1 MDLIYFFK
9 VLFRKK
15 WIILGLSLLA
25 VIATFFF
32 KMGKQD
38 LYVSQAQYSTG
49 FTAEKVRMIDGSSG
63 IDIYTADVKFNNV
76 IETFKSP
83 RVINT
88 IGYKLLLHDL
98 QNPAKAYRKLSE
110 KQMKSP
116 LYKAVN
122 KDSAMRAIQNAIL
135 TNKLLSSN
143 TEKERVLVEYFEL
156 YGYSYDALMGGLV
169 IERVGRTDYLDIS
182 FYSENPE
189 LSSVV
194 VNSMGQEFI
203 NYYRSISS
211 QRTEDGAESIKKIVT
226 DQQNKVDSLG
236 QKLLTEKKKQGSID
250 PVSLSTSA
258 MEAVKELETALAS
271 EKSKQNEH
279 LNRKQYLTTRLNELT
294 GGATT
299 TTTTTGGG
307 TEEVIRLTNKKN
319 DLVAELARKGG
330 SDPVME
336 KQIADLRADIAKA
349 TRAASGGSRNN
360 PNKDKDINDLKMQIA
375 EEDALY
381 RAASSTIAD
390 YTSRISKYSGMATS
404 APVGSDVI
412 ISGIQSR
419 IDLENAALG
428 NAMGKLNQAV
438 GLVKDDPTANFIQ
451 TGIGQPAIGPESK
464 KTLLTM
470 IVAGMSMFFLASV
483 IFLLMEVFDP
493 RVKTPS
499 LFKKQVK
506 LNLVNTLNK
515 VSLKEASEQEIVKN
529 DYEGKKHSKEIFFKN
544 SVRKLRF
551 ELLKNPKKVYL
562 ITSTQQ
568 GAGKSTIIDALAT
581 SLVMSKKKVL
591 IIDLNFGNNSIT
603 RKYSPDVLIQNIAG
617 KLNQE
622 TSLANQKVWSKTPVE
637 GLSVIGCES
646 GSQTPSEA
654 LYNIDMKS
662 FFEKLTEHFDYVLV
676 EGAALN
682 DVVDSQELAIY
693 SDAVFTVFSAN
704 NSITPADEKSIRFIS
719 SLGEKNKGTVLNNVL
734 KDNLDF

>member
-15 WIILGLSLLA
+15 WIIVGLSILA

-38 LYVSQAQYSTG
+38 VYVSQAQYSTG

-63 IDIYTADVKFNNV
+63 VDIYAADVKFNNV

-98 QNPAKAYRKLSE
+98 AQPTKAYRKLSE

-116 LYKAVN
+116 LFKAVN
-122 KDSAMRAIQNAIL
+122 KDSAIRAVQSAIL
-135 TNKLLSSN
+135 NNKLLGSN
-143 TEKERVLVEYFEL
+143 TEKEKLLLEFFEL
-156 YGYSYDALMGGLV
+156 YGYNYDGLMNGLV
-169 IERVGRTDYLDIS
+169 IERVGRTDYLNIL

-189 LSSVV
+189 LSAVV
-194 VNSMGQEFI
+194 VNSMGEEFI
-203 NYYRSISS
+203 NYYRGLSS
-211 QRTEDGAESIKKIVT
+211 QRTEEGAESIKKIVT
-226 DQQNKVDSLG
+226 DQQNRIDSLG
-236 QKLLTEKKKQGSID
+236 EKLLNEKKKQGSID

-279 LNRKQYLTTRLNELT
+279 LNRKQYLTARLNELT
-294 GGATT
+294 GGASATT
-299 TTTTTGGG
+299 TNTGGG
-307 TEEVIRLTNKKN
+307 AEEVIRLTNKKN
-319 DLVAELARKGG
+319 ELVAELSRKGG
-330 SDPVME
+330 DDPALE
-336 KQIADLRADIAKA
+336 KQIADLRAEINKA
-349 TRAASGGSRNN
+349 TRASTGSRN
-360 PNKDKDINDLKMQIA
+360 PNRDKDINDLKMQIA

-428 NAMGKLNQAV
+428 TAMGKLTQAV

-451 TGIGQPAIGPESK
+451 TGVGQPAIGPESK

-483 IFLLMEVFDP
+483 IFLLLEVFDP

-499 LFKKQVK
+499 IFRKQVK

-515 VSLKEASEQEIVKN
+515 VPLKEASEQDIVQN
-529 DYEGKKHSKEIFFKN
+529 DYEGKKYSKEIFFKN
-544 SVRKLRF
+544 NVRKLRF
-551 ELLKNPKKVYL
+551 ELLKNPNKAYL
-562 ITSTQQ
+562 FTSTQK
-568 GAGKSTIIDALAT
+568 GSGKSTIIDALAT

-591 IIDLNFGNNSIT
+591 IIDLNFANNSIT
-603 RKYSPDVLIQNIAG
+603 RKYSPDVMIQHLAG
-617 KLNQE
+617 KLNLE
-622 TSLANQKVWSKTPVE
+622 TPLANQKAWSKTPVE

-646 GSQTPSEA
+646 SNQTPSEA
-654 LYNIDMKS
+654 LPNFDLAL
-662 FFEKLTEHFDYVLV
+662 FFSRLKEQFDYVLI

-682 DVVDSQELAIY
+682 DVVDSQELAIQ
-693 SDAVFTVFSAN
+693 SDAVFTIFSAN
-704 NSITPADEKSIRFIS
+704 NAITTADEKSIKFIA
-719 SLGEKNKGTVLNNVL
+719 SLGDKNKGTVLNNVL

>member
-9 VLFRKK
+9 VLYRKK
-15 WIILGLSLLA
+15 WIILVLSLLA
-25 VIATFFF
+25 VVATFFF

-63 IDIYTADVKFNNV
+63 VDIYAADVKFNNV

-98 QNPAKAYRKLSE
+98 QNPAKAYRKLSK
-110 KQMKSP
+110 KQMESP

-122 KDSAMRAIQNAIL
+122 KDTAIREIQKAIL
-135 TNKLLSSN
+135 QNKLLSSN
-143 TEKERVLVEYFEL
+143 TEKERMLVEYFDL
-156 YGYSYDALMGGLV
+156 YGYSYDAIMSYLT
-169 IERVGRTDYLDIS
+169 IERVGRTDYLDIY
-182 FYSENPE
+182 FRSENPE

-194 VNSMGQEFI
+194 VNAMGQEFL
-203 NYYRSISS
+203 NYYRNLSS
-211 QRTEDGAESIKKIVT
+211 QRTEESAEGIKKIVT
-226 DQQNKVDSLG
+226 AQQEKIDSLG
-236 QKLLTEKKKQGSID
+236 KKLFNEKVKQGSID

-258 MEAVKELETALAS
+258 METVKELETRLAE

-279 LNRKQYLTTRLNELT
+279 LNRKQYLTERLNELT
-294 GGATT
+294 GGATAST
-299 TTTTTGGG
+299 SGSSGND
-307 TEEVIRLTNKKN
+307 EIIRLTNKKN

-330 SDPVME
+330 NDAALQQ
-336 KQIADLRADIAKA
+336 QIVDLRAEIAKA
-349 TRAASGGSRNN
+349 TRSSSGGSKNAE
-360 PNKDKDINDLKMQIA
+360 KTKEINELRRSIS
-375 EEDALY
+375 EEDALL
-381 RAASSTIAD
+381 RAANSTIAD
-390 YTSRISKYSGMATS
+390 YTSRIRKYTGMANS
-404 APVGSDVI
+404 APVGSDVT
-412 ISGIQSR
+412 ISGIQSQLE
-419 IDLENAALG
+419 LENAQLG
-428 NAMGKLNQAV
+428 LVMEKYTQAE

-515 VSLKEASEQEIVKN
+515 VPMKEASEQEIVKN
-529 DYEGKKHSKEIFFKN
+529 EYEGKKYSKEIFFKN

-551 ELLKNPKKVYL
+551 ELLKNPNKVYL
-562 ITSTQQ
+562 FTSTQK
-568 GAGKSTIIDALAT
+568 GAGKSTVIDSLAT

-591 IIDLNFGNNSIT
+591 IIDLNFSNNSIT
-603 RKYSPDVLIQNIAG
+603 KKYNPDVLIQNIAG
-617 KLNQE
+617 KINQE

-637 GLSVIGCES
+637 GLFVIGCES

-654 LYNIDMKS
+654 LYNIDLKV
-662 FFEKLTEHFDYVLV
+662 FFDKLKEQFDYILV

-693 SDAVFTVFSAN
+693 SDAVFTIFSAN

>member
-15 WIILGLSLLA
+15 WIILGLALLA

-32 KMGKQD
+32 KMGKKD
-38 LYVSQAQYSTG
+38 VYLSQAQYSTG

-63 IDIYTADVKFNNV
+63 VDIYAADVKFNNV

-98 QNPAKAYRKLSE
+98 ADPSKAYRKLSE

-116 LYKAVN
+116 VYKAVN
-122 KDSAMRAIQNAIL
+122 KDSAVRAIQNAIL
-135 TNKLLSSN
+135 SNKLLSSN
-143 TEKERVLVEYFEL
+143 TEKERILLEYFEL
-156 YGYSYDALMGGLV
+156 YGYNYDGLMNGLV
-169 IERVGRTDYLDIS
+169 IERVGRTDYLDIL

-189 LSSVV
+189 LSAVV

-211 QRTEDGAESIKKIVT
+211 QRTEEGAENIKKIVKE
-226 DQQNKVDSLG
+226 QVNRIDSLG
-236 QKLLTEKKKQGSID
+236 EKLLNEKKKQGSID

-258 MEAVKELETALAS
+258 MEAVKELETALAT

-279 LNRKQYLTTRLNELT
+279 LNRKQYLTARLNELT
-294 GGATT
+294 GGATST
-299 TTTTTGGG
+299 TTSTGGG
-307 TEEVIRLTNKKN
+307 AEEVIRLTNKKN
-319 DLVAELARKGG
+319 ELVAELSRKGG
-330 SDPVME
+330 SDPDLE
-336 KQIADLRADIAKA
+336 KQIADLRAEINKA
-349 TRAASGGSRNN
+349 SRAGSGSRN
-360 PNKDKDINDLKMQIA
+360 PNRDKDINDLRMQIA

-381 RAASSTIAD
+381 KAASSTIAD

-428 NAMGKLNQAV
+428 TAMGKLTQAE

-451 TGIGQPAIGPESK
+451 TGVGQPAIGPESK

-483 IFLLMEVFDP
+483 IFLLIEVFDP

-499 LFKKQVK
+499 IFKKQVK

-515 VSLKEASEQEIVKN
+515 VPLKNASEQDIVQN
-529 DYEGKKHSKEIFFKN
+529 DYEGKKYSKELFFKN

-551 ELLKNPKKVYL
+551 ELLKNPKKTYL
-562 ITSTQQ
+562 ITSTQK
-568 GAGKSTIIDALAT
+568 GSGKSTIIDAVAM
-581 SLVMSKKKVL
+581 SLVMSNKKVL
-591 IIDLNFGNNSIT
+591 IIDLNFANNSIT

-617 KLNQE
+617 KLNLE
-622 TSLANQKVWSKTPVE
+622 TPLANQKAWSKTPVE

-646 GSQTPSEA
+646 STQTPSEA
-654 LYNIDMKS
+654 LPGLDLNA
-662 FFEKLTEHFDYVLV
+662 FFTKLKEQFDYILI

-682 DVVDSQELAIY
+682 DVVDSQELAMY

-704 NSITPADEKSIRFIS
+704 NAITAADEKSIRFIS
-719 SLGEKNKGTVLNNVL
+719 SLGDKNKGTVLNNVL

>member
-15 WIILGLSLLA
+15 WIILALALLA

-122 KDSAMRAIQNAIL
+122 KDSAMRAVQNAIL
-135 TNKLLSSN
+135 NNKLLSSN
-143 TEKERVLVEYFEL
+143 TEKERMLVEYFEL
-156 YGYSYDALMGGLV
+156 YGYNYDALMGGMV

-211 QRTEDGAESIKKIVT
+211 QRTEEGAESIKKIVT
-226 DQQNKVDSLG
+226 DQQNRIDSLG
-236 QKLLTEKKKQGSID
+236 EKLLTEKKKQGSID

-294 GGATT
+294 GGAAASSTT
-299 TTTTTGGG
+299 NSGGG
-307 TEEVIRLTNKKN
+307 AEEVIRLTNKKN
-319 DLVAELARKGG
+319 ELVAELAKKGG
-330 SDPVME
+330 SDAVLE
-336 KQIADLRADIAKA
+336 KQISDLRADITKA
-349 TRAASGGSRNN
+349 TRAASGGSRN
-360 PNKDKDINDLKMQIA
+360 PNKDKDINDLRLQIA

-483 IFLLMEVFDP
+483 IFLLLEVFDP

-499 LFKKQVK
+499 IFKKQVK

-515 VSLKEASEQEIVKN
+515 VPLKEASEQEIVQR
-529 DYEGKKHSKEIFFKN
+529 DYEGKKYKSELFFKN
-544 SVRKLRF
+544 NVKKLRF
-551 ELLKNPKKVYL
+551 ELLKNPNKIYL
-562 ITSTQQ
+562 FTSTQK
-568 GAGKSTIIDALAT
+568 GSGKSTIIDSIAT
-581 SLVMSKKKVL
+581 SLVMSDKKVL
-591 IIDLNFGNNSIT
+591 IIDLNFANNSIT
-603 RKYSPDVLIQNIAG
+603 RKYAPEVLIQNLAG
-617 KLNQE
+617 KLNLD
-622 TSLANQKVWSKTPVE
+622 TPLSNQKAWSKTPVE
-637 GLSVIGCES
+637 GLSVIGCEP
-646 GSQTPSEA
+646 GTLTPSEV
-654 LYNIDMKS
+654 LHNIDMAG
-662 FFEKLTEHFDYVLV
+662 FFDKLKEQFDYVLV

-682 DVVDSQELAIY
+682 DVVDSQELAVY
-693 SDAVFTVFSAN
+693 CDAVFTIFSAN
-704 NSITPADEKSIRFIS
+704 NAITPADEKSIKFIA
-719 SLGEKNKGTVLNNVL
+719 SLGDKNKGTVLNNVL

>member
-32 KMGKQD
+32 KMGKKD
-38 LYVSQAQYSTG
+38 VYVSQAQYSTG

-63 IDIYTADVKFNNV
+63 VDIYAADVKFNNV

-98 QNPAKAYRKLSE
+98 TEPAKAYRKLSE

-116 LYKAVN
+116 LFKAVN
-122 KDSAMRAIQNAIL
+122 KDTAIRAVQAAIL
-135 TNKLLSSN
+135 GNKLLGSN
-143 TEKERVLVEYFEL
+143 TEKEKLLLEYFEL
-156 YGYSYDALMGGLV
+156 YGYHYDGLMGGLS
-169 IERVGRTDYLDIS
+169 IERVGRTDYLDIL

-189 LSSVV
+189 LSAVV

-211 QRTEDGAESIKKIVT
+211 QRTVESAESIQKIVT
-226 DQQNKVDSLG
+226 DARNRVDSLG
-236 QKLLTEKKKQGSID
+236 EKLLNEKKKQGSID

-279 LNRKQYLTTRLNELT
+279 LNRKQYLTSRLNELT
-294 GGATT
+294 GGASTT
-299 TTTTTGGG
+299 TTNTGGNA
-307 TEEVIRLTNKKN
+307 EEIIRLTNKKN
-319 DLVAELARKGG
+319 ELVAELSRKGG
-330 SDPVME
+330 EDAALE
-336 KQIADLRADIAKA
+336 KQIADLRAEISKA
-349 TRAASGGSRNN
+349 QRAGSGSRN
-360 PNKDKDINDLKMQIA
+360 PNRDKDINDLRMQIA

-428 NAMGKLNQAV
+428 TAMGKLTQAE

-499 LFKKQVK
+499 IFKKQVK

-515 VSLKEASEQEIVKN
+515 VPLKNASEQDIVQN
-529 DYEGKKHSKEIFFKN
+529 DYEGKKYSKEIFYKN

-551 ELLKNPKKVYL
+551 ELLKNPNKSYL
-562 ITSTQQ
+562 ITSTQK
-568 GAGKSTIIDALAT
+568 GSGKSTIIDAVAA
-581 SLVMSKKKVL
+581 SLVMSNKKVL
-591 IIDLNFGNNSIT
+591 IIDLNFANNSIT
-603 RKYSPDVLIQNIAG
+603 KKYSPEVLIQNIAG
-617 KLNQE
+617 KLNLE
-622 TSLANQKVWSKTPVE
+622 TPLANQKVWSKTPIE
-637 GLSVIGCES
+637 GLSVIGCETS
-646 GSQTPSEA
+646 TQTPSEA
-654 LYNIDMKS
+654 LAGVNMET
-662 FFEKLTEHFDYVLV
+662 FLAKLKEHFDYVLI

-682 DVVDSQELAIY
+682 DVVDSQELAMY

-704 NSITPADEKSIRFIS
+704 NAITAADEKSIRFIA
-719 SLGEKNKGTVLNNVL
+719 SLGDKNKGTVLNNVL

>member
-15 WIILGLSLLA
+15 WIILGLALLA

-32 KMGKQD
+32 KMGKKD
-38 LYVSQAQYSTG
+38 MYVSQAQYSTG

-63 IDIYTADVKFNNV
+63 IDIYAADVKFNNV

-98 QNPAKAYRKLSE
+98 TDPSKAYRKLSE
-110 KQMKSP
+110 KQKKSP
-116 LYKAVN
+116 VFKAIN
-122 KDSAMRAIQNAIL
+122 KDTAVRAIQSAIL
-135 TNKLLSSN
+135 NNKLLSSN
-143 TEKERVLVEYFEL
+143 TEKERILLEYFEL
-156 YGYSYDALMGGLV
+156 YGYHYDGLMNGLV
-169 IERVGRTDYLDIS
+169 IERVGRTDYLDIY
-182 FYSENPE
+182 FYSETPE
-189 LSSVV
+189 LSAVV

-203 NYYRSISS
+203 NYYRTISS
-211 QRTEDGAESIKKIVT
+211 QRTEEGAESIKKIVT
-226 DQQNKVDSLG
+226 DQQNRIDSLG
-236 QKLLTEKKKQGSID
+236 QKLLTAKKSQGSID

-279 LNRKQYLTTRLNELT
+279 LNRKQYLTVRLNELT
-294 GGATT
+294 GGASSTPT
-299 TTTTTGGG
+299 NTGGG
-307 TEEVIRLTNKKN
+307 AEEVIRLTNKKN
-319 DLVAELARKGG
+319 ELVAELSRKGG
-330 SDPVME
+330 SDPALE
-336 KQIADLRADIAKA
+336 KQISDLRAEIAKA
-349 TRAASGGSRNN
+349 SRAGTGSRN
-360 PNKDKDINDLKMQIA
+360 PNRDKDINDLKMQIA

-428 NAMGKLNQAV
+428 TAMGKLTQAQ

-483 IFLLMEVFDP
+483 IFLLLEVFDP

-499 LFKKQVK
+499 IFKKQVK

-515 VSLKEASEQEIVKN
+515 VPLKNASEQDIVQN
-529 DYEGKKHSKEIFFKN
+529 DFEGKKYTKEIFFKN

-551 ELLKNPKKVYL
+551 ELLKNPNKTYL
-562 ITSTQQ
+562 FTSTQK
-568 GAGKSTIIDALAT
+568 GSGKSTIIDAVAT

-591 IIDLNFGNNSIT
+591 IIDLNFANNSIT
-603 RKYSPDVLIQNIAG
+603 RKYSPDVLIQNLAG
-617 KLNQE
+617 KLNLE
-622 TSLANQKVWSKTPVE
+622 TSLSNQNVWSKTPVD
-637 GLSVIGCES
+637 GLSVIGCETS
-646 GSQTPSEA
+646 TQTPSEA
-654 LYNIDMKS
+654 LPAIDMDAFLS
-662 FFEKLTEHFDYVLV
+662 KLKEHFDYVLI

-693 SDAVFTVFSAN
+693 SDAVFTIFSAN
-704 NSITPADEKSIRFIS
+704 NAITPADEKSIRFIS
-719 SLGEKNKGTVLNNVL
+719 SLGDKNKGTVLNNVL

>member
-1 MDLIYFFK
+1 MDLIYFIK
-9 VLFRKK
+9 ILFRKK
-15 WIILGLSLLA
+15 WLILGLALLA
-25 VIATFFF
+25 VVATFLF
-32 KMGKQD
+32 KMSKKD
-38 LYVSQAQYSTG
+38 VYLSQAQYSTG

-110 KQMKSP
+110 KQMKST
-116 LYKAVN
+116 LYNAVN
-122 KDSAMRAIQNAIL
+122 KDSAIRAIQDAIL
-135 TNKLLSSN
+135 GNKLLSSN
-143 TEKERVLVEYFEL
+143 TEKERILLEYFEL
-156 YGYSYDALMGGLV
+156 YGYHYDGLMNGLV
-169 IERVGRTDYLDIS
+169 IERVGRTDYLDIL

-189 LSSVV
+189 LSAIV

-203 NYYRSISS
+203 NYYKSISS
-211 QRTEDGAESIKKIVT
+211 ERTEENAESIKKIVT
-226 DQQNKVDSLG
+226 DQQNRIDSLG
-236 QKLLTEKKKQGSID
+236 GKLLAEKQKQGSID
-250 PVSLSTSA
+250 PISLSTSA

-279 LNRKQYLTTRLNELT
+279 LNRKQYLTARLNELS
-294 GGATT
+294 GGASTT
-299 TTTTTGGG
+299 TTNTGGG
-307 TEEVIRLTNKKN
+307 AEEVLRLTNKKN
-319 DLVAELARKGG
+319 DLVAELSRKGG
-330 SDPVME
+330 SDPDLE
-336 KQIADLRADIAKA
+336 KQIADIRAEINKA
-349 TRAASGGSRNN
+349 SRSSSGSKN
-360 PNKDKDINDLKMQIA
+360 PNRDKEISELRMQIA
-375 EEDALY
+375 EEDAMY
-381 RAASSTIAD
+381 KAASSTISD

-419 IDLENAALG
+419 LELENAALG
-428 NAMGKLNQAV
+428 TAMGKLTQAQ

-451 TGIGQPAIGPESK
+451 TGVGQPAIGPESK

-470 IVAGMSMFFLASV
+470 IIAGMSMFFLASV

-499 LFKKQVK
+499 IFKRQVK

-515 VSLKEASEQEIVKN
+515 VSMKEASEQDIVKN
-529 DYEGKKHSKEIFFKN
+529 EYEGKKHSKEIIFKN
-544 SVRKLRF
+544 SVRKFRF
-551 ELLKNPKKVYL
+551 ELLKNPNKVYL
-562 ITSTQQ
+562 FTSTQK

-591 IIDLNFGNNSIT
+591 IIDMNLANNSIT
-603 RKYSPDVLIQNIAG
+603 RKYSPDVIMQDIAG
-617 KLNQE
+617 KLNLE
-622 TSLANQKVWSKTPVE
+622 APLVNQKSWSKTDIE

-646 GSQTPSEA
+646 SSQTPAEA
-654 LYNIDMKS
+654 LPALDLQV
-662 FFEKLTEHFDYVLV
+662 FFTKLKENFDYVLV

-693 SDAVFTVFSAN
+693 SDAVFTIFSAN
-704 NSITPADEKSIRFIS
+704 NAITPADEKSVRFIA

>member
-32 KMGKQD
+32 KMGQKD

-49 FTAEKVRMIDGSSG
+49 FTAEKVRMIDGSAG
-63 IDIYTADVKFNNV
+63 VDIYAADVKFNNV

-98 QNPAKAYRKLSE
+98 QNPAKAYRKLTD
-110 KQMKSP
+110 KQMKSA

-135 TNKLLSSN
+135 ENKLLSSN
-143 TEKERVLVEYFEL
+143 TEKERVLVEFFTL
-156 YGYSYDALMGGLV
+156 YGYDYESLMSYLN
-169 IERVGRTDYLDIS
+169 IERVGRTDYLDIY
-182 FYSENPE
+182 FRSESPE
-189 LSSVV
+189 LSAVV

-203 NYYRSISS
+203 NYYRNLSS
-211 QRTEDGAESIKKIVT
+211 QRSEESAESIKKIVT
-226 DQQNKVDSLG
+226 AQQSKIDSLG
-236 QKLLTEKKKQGSID
+236 KKLYNEKVSQGSID

-258 MEAVKELETALAS
+258 METVKELETALAS

-279 LNRKQYLTTRLNELT
+279 LNRKEYLTHRLNELMS
-294 GGATT
+294 GGSSGTT
-299 TTTTTGGG
+299 SGGG

-319 DLVAELARKGG
+319 ELVAELARKGG
-330 SDPVME
+330 NDPVLE
-336 KQIADLRADIAKA
+336 KQIADLRNDINKA
-349 TRAASGGSRNN
+349 TRASSGGGRNAA
-360 PNKDKDINDLKMQIA
+360 KEKEITDLRMQIA
-375 EEDALY
+375 EEDALLK
-381 RAASSTIAD
+381 AASTTIAD
-390 YTSRISKYSGMATS
+390 YTSRIRKYTGMATS

-412 ISGIQSR
+412 ISGIKSQL
-419 IDLENAALG
+419 DLENAQLG
-428 NAMGKLNQAV
+428 AVMEKYAQAE

-451 TGIGQPAIGPESK
+451 TGVGQPAIGPESK

-470 IVAGMSMFFLASV
+470 IVAGMSMFFLTAV
-483 IFLLMEVFDP
+483 IFLLLEVFDP
-493 RVKTPS
+493 RIKTPS
-499 LFKKQVK
+499 IFKRVVK

-515 VSLKEASEQEIVKN
+515 VSLKQASEQEIVRN
-529 DYEGKKHSKEIFFKN
+529 DYEGKKYAKEILFKN

-551 ELLKNPKKVYL
+551 ELLRNPNKVYL
-562 ITSTQQ
+562 ITSTQK
-568 GAGKSTIIDALAT
+568 GSGKSTIIDSVAT
-581 SLVMSKKKVL
+581 SLVMSRKKVL
-591 IIDLNFGNNSIT
+591 LIDLNFANNSIT
-603 RKYSPDVLIQNIAG
+603 RKYSPDILIQNITG
-617 KLNQE
+617 KLNLE
-622 TSLANQKVWSKTPVE
+622 TPLSNQKAWSKTSIE
-637 GLSVIGCES
+637 GLCVIGCETS
-646 GSQTPSEA
+646 TQTPSEA
-654 LYNIDMKS
+654 LAGIDMNVFLS
-662 FFEKLTEHFDYVLV
+662 KLKENFDYVLI

-682 DVVDSQELAIY
+682 DVVDSQEIAMF

-704 NSITPADEKSIRFIS
+704 NAITNADEKSIRFIT

>member
-15 WIILGLSLLA
+15 WIILGLALLA
-25 VIATFFF
+25 VIAAFFF

-38 LYVSQAQYSTG
+38 VYVSQAQYSTG

-116 LYKAVN
+116 LYNAVN
-122 KDSAMRAIQNAIL
+122 KDTAMRAVQNAIL

-143 TEKERVLVEYFEL
+143 TEKERILVEYFEM
-156 YGYSYDALMGGLV
+156 YGYNYDGLMNGLV
-169 IERVGRTDYLDIS
+169 IERVGRTDYLNIL

-194 VNSMGQEFI
+194 VNSMGDEFI

-211 QRTEDGAESIKKIVT
+211 LRTEEGAESIKKIVT
-226 DQQNKVDSLG
+226 DQQNRVDSLG
-236 QKLLTEKKKQGSID
+236 EKLLNEKKKQGSID

-279 LNRKQYLTTRLNELT
+279 LNRKQYLTTRLNELSAGAT
-294 GGATT
+294 SSPVSSGGGA
-299 TTTTTGGG
+299 
-307 TEEVIRLTNKKN
+307 EEVIRLTNKKN
-319 DLVAELARKGG
+319 DLVAELSKKGG
-330 SDPVME
+330 ADPVLE
-336 KQIADLRADIAKA
+336 KQIADLRGEISKA
-349 TRAASGGSRNN
+349 SRSGSGSRN

-428 NAMGKLNQAV
+428 TAMGKLTQAQ

-451 TGIGQPAIGPESK
+451 TGVGQPAIGPESK

-483 IFLLMEVFDP
+483 IFLLIEVFDP

-515 VSLKEASEQEIVKN
+515 VSLKDASEQEIVKN
-529 DYEGKKHSKEIFFKN
+529 EYEGKKYAKEIFFKN
-544 SVRKLRF
+544 NVRKLRF
-551 ELLKNPKKVYL
+551 ELLKNPNKVYL
-562 ITSTQQ
+562 FTSTQK
-568 GAGKSTIIDALAT
+568 GSGKSTILDALAT
-581 SLVMSKKKVL
+581 SLVMSNKKVL
-591 IIDLNFGNNSIT
+591 LIDMNFANNSLT
-603 RKYSPDVLIQNIAG
+603 RKYTPEVLIQDIAG
-617 KLNQE
+617 KLNLE
-622 TSLANQKVWSKTPVE
+622 TPLVNQKAWSTTPVE
-637 GLSVIGCES
+637 GLSVIGCNS
-646 GSQTPSEA
+646 SSQTPTEA
-654 LYNIDMKS
+654 LPNIDMS
-662 FFEKLTEHFDYVLV
+662 ALFTKLRAHFDYVLV

-682 DVVDSQELAIY
+682 DVVDSQELAMY
-693 SDAVFTVFSAN
+693 SDAVFTIFSASN
-704 NSITPADEKSIRFIS
+704 AITPADEKSIRFIS

>member
-15 WIILGLSLLA
+15 WIILGLALLA

-32 KMGKQD
+32 KMSKQD

-98 QNPAKAYRKLSE
+98 QNPAKAYRKLTE

-122 KDSAMRAIQNAIL
+122 KDTAMRAVQNAIL
-135 TNKLLSSN
+135 TNTLLSSN

-156 YGYSYDALMGGLV
+156 YGYNYDALMGGLV

-211 QRTEDGAESIKKIVT
+211 QRTEEGAESIKKIVT
-226 DQQNKVDSLG
+226 DQQNRIDSLG
-236 QKLLTEKKKQGSID
+236 EKLLSEKKKQGSID

-279 LNRKQYLTTRLNELT
+279 LNRKQYLTARLNELT
-294 GGATT
+294 GGATSAPT
-299 TTTTTGGG
+299 NSGGG
-307 TEEVIRLTNKKN
+307 AEEVIRLTNKKN
-319 DLVAELARKGG
+319 DLVAELAKKGG
-330 SDPVME
+330 SDPVLE
-336 KQIADLRADIAKA
+336 KQISDLRADIAKA
-349 TRAASGGSRNN
+349 TRASSGASRN
-360 PNKDKDINDLKMQIA
+360 PNKDKDINDLRLQIA

-451 TGIGQPAIGPESK
+451 TGVGQPAIGPESK

-483 IFLLMEVFDP
+483 IFLLIEVFDP

-515 VSLKEASEQEIVKN
+515 VPLKEASEQEIVQR
-529 DYEGKKHSKEIFFKN
+529 DYEGKKYNRELFFKN
-544 SVRKLRF
+544 NVKKLRF
-551 ELLKNPKKVYL
+551 ELLKGPDKIYL
-562 ITSTQQ
+562 FTSTQK
-568 GAGKSTIIDALAT
+568 GSGKSTIIDALAT
-581 SLVMSKKKVL
+581 SLVMSDKKVL
-591 IIDLNFGNNSIT
+591 IVDLNFANNSIT
-603 RKYSPDVLIQNIAG
+603 RKYTPEILIQNLAG
-617 KLNQE
+617 KISLE
-622 TSLANQKVWSKTPVE
+622 TPLSNQKAWSKTPVE
-637 GLSVIGCES
+637 GLSVIGCEPATL
-646 GSQTPSEA
+646 TPSEV
-654 LYNIDMKS
+654 LHNIDLAG
-662 FFEKLTEHFDYVLV
+662 FFAKLKEQFDYVLI

-682 DVVDSQELAIY
+682 DVVDSQEIAVY
-693 SDAVFTVFSAN
+693 SDAVFTIFSAN
-704 NSITPADEKSIRFIS
+704 NAITPADEKSIRFIF
-719 SLGEKNKGTVLNNVL
+719 SLGSKNKGTVLNNVL

>member
-15 WIILGLSLLA
+15 WIILGLALLA

-32 KMGKQD
+32 KMSKKD
-38 LYVSQAQYSTG
+38 VYLSQAQYSTG

-63 IDIYTADVKFNNV
+63 VDIYAADVKFNNV

-98 QNPAKAYRKLSE
+98 ADPSKAYRKLSE

-116 LYKAVN
+116 VYKSVN
-122 KDSAMRAIQNAIL
+122 KDSAVRAIQNAIL
-135 TNKLLSSN
+135 NNKLLNSN
-143 TEKERVLVEYFEL
+143 TEKERILLEYFEL
-156 YGYSYDALMGGLV
+156 YGYDYDGLMNGLV
-169 IERVGRTDYLDIS
+169 IERVGRTDYLDIL

-189 LSSVV
+189 LSAVV

-211 QRTEDGAESIKKIVT
+211 QRTEEGAENIKKIVKE
-226 DQQNKVDSLG
+226 QVNRIDSLG
-236 QKLLTEKKKQGSID
+236 EKLLNEKKKQGSID

-279 LNRKQYLTTRLNELT
+279 LNRKQYLTARLNELT
-294 GGATT
+294 GGTASTATS
-299 TTTTTGGG
+299 TGGG
-307 TEEVIRLTNKKN
+307 AEEVIRLTNKKN
-319 DLVAELARKGG
+319 ELVAELSRKGG
-330 SDPVME
+330 NDPDLE
-336 KQIADLRADIAKA
+336 KQITDLRAEINKA
-349 TRAASGGSRNN
+349 SRAGTGSRN
-360 PNKDKDINDLKMQIA
+360 PNRDKDINDLRMQIA

-381 RAASSTIAD
+381 KAASSTIAD

-428 NAMGKLNQAV
+428 TAMGKLTQAE

-451 TGIGQPAIGPESK
+451 TGVGQPAIGPESK

-483 IFLLMEVFDP
+483 IFLLIEVFDP

-499 LFKKQVK
+499 IFKKQVK

-515 VSLKEASEQEIVKN
+515 VPLKNASEQDIVQN
-529 DYEGKKHSKEIFFKN
+529 DYEGKKYSKELFFKN

-551 ELLKNPKKVYL
+551 ELLKNPKKTYL
-562 ITSTQQ
+562 ITSTQK
-568 GAGKSTIIDALAT
+568 GSGKSTIIDAVAM
-581 SLVMSKKKVL
+581 SLVMSNKKVL
-591 IIDLNFGNNSIT
+591 IIDLNFANNSIT

-617 KLNQE
+617 KLNLE
-622 TSLANQKVWSKTPVE
+622 TPLANQKAWSKTPVE

-646 GSQTPSEA
+646 STQTPSEA
-654 LYNIDMKS
+654 LPGIDMDA
-662 FFEKLTEHFDYVLV
+662 FFTKLKEQFDYVLI

-682 DVVDSQELAIY
+682 DVVDSQELAMY

-704 NSITPADEKSIRFIS
+704 NAITAADEKSIRFIS
-719 SLGEKNKGTVLNNVL
+719 SLGDKNKGTVLNNVL